1 MPNIYDQSF
10 WDKENEELWGDM
22 AEPIM
27 DMYMNGLMGGVNVMP
42 DNIKVL
48 ADWDRVNRSAL
59 DFAKE
64 YHYSLIKGITDTT
77 KEQTQKAISDWVQS
91 GTPLSTLEKTLQS
104 TFGEARAARIAATET
119 TRVFAHA
126 NRDAFESTGLIEE
139 VVWQTAQDDLTCVV
153 CGELDGTHIGV
164 GDIDAFP
171 PAHPSCRCW
180 ITPVV
185 SEDALS
191 RRLDEVLK

>member
-48 ADWDRVNRSAL
+48 ADWDRVNQSAL

>member
-48 ADWDRVNRSAL
+48 ADWDRVNQSAL

-119 TRVFAHA
+119 TRVFARA

>member
-119 TRVFAHA
+119 TRVFARA